1 MLSSTVLEVAIGLVF
16 CFASV
21 ALITSSVY
29 EAIASQLNFR
39 SKTLLIGIQ
48 KLLNAEKSADQEL
61 ILGIYNHALASPLGD
76 GLAKKIEDLKNK
88 PSYIDSAHFASALI
102 DTLQTHSGDFAM
114 LSSDIDGIKNEQLRQ
129 LLRSMYDS
137 SAGKVENLQTALATW
152 FDAGMQRVSGAYKR
166 QSQRWCFIIALV
178 LAVIFNIDSFHLFSV
193 LWQHPALITEI
204 STPQSSSDAL
214 KALHTLPIGWQTNTE
229 LWASNVDFLIKMTGW
244 IVTASASLFGGPF
257 WFDLLK
263 NLINLRGTGTKPKE
277 AVNSPPARKV

>member
-16 CFASV
+16 CYASV

-39 SKTLLIGIQ
+39 SKTLLVGIQ
-48 KLLNAEKSADQEL
+48 KLLNAEHTADQEL

-76 GLAKKIEDLKNK
+76 GVAKKIEDLKHK

-102 DTLQTHSGDFAM
+102 DTIQTHSGDFAM
-114 LSSDIDGIKNEQLRQ
+114 LSSDINGIENEQLRQ

-152 FDAGMQRVSGAYKR
+152 FDTGMDRVSGAYKR
-166 QSQRWCFIIALV
+166 QSQRWCFVIALV
-178 LAVIFNIDSFHLFSV
+178 LAVTFNIDSFHLFSV
-193 LWQHPALITEI
+193 LWQHPALINEI
-204 STPQSSSDAL
+204 SQPQTTGQALGAL
-214 KALHTLPIGWQTNTE
+214 KTLPIGWQTVLSSAEPAKTTI
-229 LWASNVDFLIKMTGW
+229 DCLIMFFGW
-244 IVTASASLFGGPF
+244 VITASASLFGGPF

-263 NLINLRGTGTKPKE
+263 TLVNLRGTGTKPKE
-277 AVNSPPARKV
+277 AKDSSS